1 MDEGKLRL
9 EEQRGAQ
16 AQALLDNDLLREAF
30 AGLRQDYMAAWEATG
45 VRETDAR
52 ERLWQA
58 VQIVGKVQ
66 SHLKAVAD
74 TGKLARRQLDDIA
87 KLGEKR
93 LGIF

>member
-16 AQALLDNDLLREAF
+16 AQALLDNELLREAF
-30 AGLRQDYMAAWEATG
+30 AGLRQDYMRAWEATG
-45 VRETDAR
+45 ARETDAR

-58 VQIVGKVQ
+58 VQIVGKVE
-66 SHLKAVAD
+66 SHLRAVAD
-74 TGKLARRQLDDIA
+74 TGKLSRRQLDDIA